1 MDEANV
7 ENYRSSPIDPPDEGM
22 APPLKKSPPKTT
34 TATTLATPPSNNTDL
49 G

>member
-7 ENYRSSPIDPPDEGM
+7 DNYIYSPIDPLDERM

-34 TATTLATPPSNNTDL
+34 TATTPATPP
-49 G
+49 